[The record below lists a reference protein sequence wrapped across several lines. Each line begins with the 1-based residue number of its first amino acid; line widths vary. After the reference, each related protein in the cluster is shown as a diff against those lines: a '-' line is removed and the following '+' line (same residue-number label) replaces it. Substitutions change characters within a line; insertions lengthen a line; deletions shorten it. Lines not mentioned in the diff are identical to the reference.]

1 MRNHLSL
8 IFDKLDAGCRAE
20 AIVLAPRHGID

>member
-8 IFDKLDAGCRAE
+8 IFDKLDAGSRAE
-20 AIVLAPRHGID
+20 AIVLTHRHGID